1 MNLRNALFFLAKLA
15 LAAAIFALLV
25 RKMDFSKFEAAWL
38 AVSLP
43 WVLPALAVKLAGIL
57 AGVFRWRW
65 LLRGQGLEVG
75 VPHLLGSFLVG
86 RFIGL
91 VVPGTV
97 GLDGYRAYDIARHAR
112 APAKSIAV
120 ILVEK
125 VIGFFALGLLILV
138 TLPGGGAF
146 LPTQALLFIAVA
158 FVLPVTLAL
167 GILLRPG
174 AVEGIARS
182 VMPRALGLREKV
194 GAAAAAAGAYA
205 DRRSILL
212 VATGF
217 GLMVHACTVVMYL
230 FLVRAVGVSV
240 EVTDMLFVGPL
251 IVFATAVPLSLSGFG
266 IREGTLVFLLSR
278 IGVSTEQ
285 AVVLGLLAFACSE
298 VWSVLGGVVFLLRG
312 RDYAPQIAEL
322 RAGVRA
328 DRLGEAEAAEAAPPS
343 VSGTATVEGNP
354 T

>member
-1 MNLRNALFFLAKLA
+1 MTLRNVLFFLTKLA
-15 LAAAIFALLV
+15 LAAGIFFLLA
-25 RKMDFSKFEAAWL
+25 RKMDFARFQAAWL

-43 WVLPALAVKLAGIL
+43 WLVPALLVKLM
-57 AGVFRWRW
+57 GVLSGVLRWRW
-65 LLRGQGLEVG
+65 LLRGQELDVGLG
-75 VPHLLGSFLVG
+75 HLVGSFLVG

-125 VIGFFALGLLILV
+125 VIGLFALGLLILV
-138 TLPGGGAF
+138 TLPGGRAF
-146 LPTQALLFIAVA
+146 LPGEALLFIAGA
-158 FVLPVTLAL
+158 FVLPVTLTV

-174 AVEGIARS
+174 AVEGLAR
-182 VMPRALGLREKV
+182 VLVPPVLGLREKI
-194 GAAAAAAGAYA
+194 GAAALAAGAYA
-205 DRRSILL
+205 KRRRILL
-212 VATGF
+212 TATFF
-217 GLMVHACTVVMYL
+217 GVLVHVCTVLMYL
-230 FLVRAVGVSV
+230 VLVRAVGVAV
-240 EVTDMLFVGPL
+240 TVTDMLFVGPL

-285 AVVLGLLAFACSE
+285 AVVLGLLAFVCSE
-298 VWSVLGGVVFLLRG
+298 IWSVLGGVVFLLRG

-328 DRLGEAEAAEAAPPS
+328 ESLSQDDADPEAAEGPAP
-343 VSGTATVEGNP
+343 TAVAEGNP